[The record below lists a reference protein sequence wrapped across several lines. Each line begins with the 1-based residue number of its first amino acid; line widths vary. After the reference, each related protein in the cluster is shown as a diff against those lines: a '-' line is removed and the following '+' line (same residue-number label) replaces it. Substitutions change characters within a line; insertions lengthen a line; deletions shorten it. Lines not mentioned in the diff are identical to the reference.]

1 MKQKTENITTIST
14 IGRWITTNILHLPQV
29 KKLFSFIIL
38 LFITSIIVVSYQSK
52 MYIAVANETHVK
64 KTFRIIGGMPQSID
78 WLERGFKMDIF
89 PDTFPANAS
98 VNITIIYHHSYPPA
112 FNKYTLVTP
121 NYEIEST
128 HQPSGTA
135 VIVHLKHNV
144 MHRDN
149 ASFHLIHQHDDNT
162 VTSSAIENISK
173 YFISFKVDSFSCCCV
188 MCSNCT
194 IKYGASFYARK
205 TSSHV
210 QVQVV
215 LNSFKDKMK
224 DNKYS
229 KWIKEPISP
238 LEIHHNVTVT
248 TEVELEPSGYGCLT
262 KLEKHSYTM
271 IIDDD
276 PKEEFSFH
284 FKWNSSCP
292 WWDLWSSQKSST
304 WIDVH
309 IKDNK
314 PTTAMIF
321 LEMLSVEFD
330 LQTSLLNSPWYT
342 IIIVPAFTVIEALIR
357 NKLGIAN

>member
-1 MKQKTENITTIST
+1 
-14 IGRWITTNILHLPQV
+14 
-29 KKLFSFIIL
+29 
-38 LFITSIIVVSYQSK
+38 
-52 MYIAVANETHVK
+52 
-64 KTFRIIGGMPQSID
+64 MPQSID

-144 MHRDN
+144 MHRDNN

-321 LEMLSVEFD
+321 LES
-330 LQTSLLNSPWYT
+330 
-342 IIIVPAFTVIEALIR
+342 
-357 NKLGIAN
+357 K